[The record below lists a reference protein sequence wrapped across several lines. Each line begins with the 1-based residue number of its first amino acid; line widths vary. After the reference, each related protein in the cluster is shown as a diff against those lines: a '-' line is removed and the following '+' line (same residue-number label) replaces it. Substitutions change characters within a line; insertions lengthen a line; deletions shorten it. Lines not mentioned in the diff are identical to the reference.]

1 MYIIELLSEMLYKVY
16 RAGRS
21 ILLDHI
27 MRGEKMSSFFHE
39 AVEENPIIAA
49 VKNMDDL
56 KICCSLEDIRVV
68 FILFGDV
75 CSIDRIV
82 KRVKD
87 AGKVAMVHVDLISG
101 LSPKE
106 ISVEYLEEHTEADGI
121 ISTKPSLIKKAKE
134 LGMYTVLR
142 YFLLDSMAFENIRQ
156 QQHMVRPDFIEV
168 LPGVMPRVIKRICG
182 SVKTPII
189 AGGLITDKEDV
200 MAALSAGAIA
210 VSSTN
215 HQVWKM

>member
-1 MYIIELLSEMLYKVY
+1 MDQIFY
-16 RAGRS
+16 
-21 ILLDHI
+21 D
-27 MRGEKMSSFFHE
+27 
-39 AVEENPIIAA
+39 AVGNNPIIAA
-49 VKNMDDL
+49 VKNMKD
-56 KICCSLEDIRVV
+56 IEVCCAIEEIQVV

-82 KRVKD
+82 KQVKD
-87 AGKVAMVHVDLISG
+87 AGKIAMVHVDLISG

-106 ISVEYLEEHTEADGI
+106 VSVEYLKEHTEADGI
-121 ISTKPSLIKKAKE
+121 ISTKPSLIKKGRE

-142 YFLLDSMAFENIRQ
+142 YFLLDSMSFENIRQ
-156 QQHMVRPDFIEV
+156 QQHMVKPDFIEV

-200 MAALSAGAIA
+200 MAALSAGATA

>member
-1 MYIIELLSEMLYKVY
+1 MNQIFY
-16 RAGRS
+16 
-21 ILLDHI
+21 D
-27 MRGEKMSSFFHE
+27 
-39 AVEENPIIAA
+39 AVGNNPIIAA
-49 VKNMDDL
+49 VKN
-56 KICCSLEDIRVV
+56 IEDIEVSCAIEEIQV
-68 FILFGDV
+68 IFILFGDV

-87 AGKVAMVHVDLISG
+87 AGKVTMVHVDLISG

-106 ISVEYLEEHTEADGI
+106 ISVEYLKEHTEADGI

-210 VSSTN
+210 D
-215 HQVWKM
+215 HQPIIRYGRCNNCIRLNRIFNCLREQFK

>member
-1 MYIIELLSEMLYKVY
+1 MNQIFY
-16 RAGRS
+16 
-21 ILLDHI
+21 D
-27 MRGEKMSSFFHE
+27 
-39 AVEENPIIAA
+39 AVGNNPIIAA
-49 VKNMDDL
+49 VKNM
-56 KICCSLEDIRVV
+56 EDIEDIEVSCAIEEIQV
-68 FILFGDV
+68 IFILFGDV

-182 SVKTPII
+182 SVRTPII

>member
-1 MYIIELLSEMLYKVY
+1 
-16 RAGRS
+16 
-21 ILLDHI
+21 
-27 MRGEKMSSFFHE
+27 
-39 AVEENPIIAA
+39 
-49 VKNMDDL
+49 
-56 KICCSLEDIRVV
+56 
-68 FILFGDV
+68 
-75 CSIDRIV
+75 
-82 KRVKD
+82 
-87 AGKVAMVHVDLISG
+87 MVHVDLISG

-106 ISVEYLEEHTEADGI
+106 ISVEYLKEHTEADGI

-156 QQHMVRPDFIEV
+156 QQYMVRPDFIEV

-182 SVKTPII
+182 SV
-189 AGGLITDKEDV
+189 ITDKEDV

>member
-1 MYIIELLSEMLYKVY
+1 MNQIFY
-16 RAGRS
+16 
-21 ILLDHI
+21 D
-27 MRGEKMSSFFHE
+27 
-39 AVEENPIIAA
+39 AVGNNPIIAA
-49 VKNMDDL
+49 VKNM
-56 KICCSLEDIRVV
+56 EDIEVSCTIEEIQV
-68 FILFGDV
+68 IFILFGDV

-82 KRVKD
+82 KRVKG

-121 ISTKPSLIKKAKE
+121 ISTKTSLIKKAKE

>member
-1 MYIIELLSEMLYKVY
+1 MNQIFYD
-16 RAGRS
+16 AG
-21 ILLDHI
+21 
-27 MRGEKMSSFFHE
+27 GN
-39 AVEENPIIAA
+39 NPIIEA
-49 VKNMDDL
+49 VKNI
-56 KICCSLEDIRVV
+56 KYIEVSCNIEEIQFI

-106 ISVEYLEEHTEADGI
+106 VSVEYLKEHTEADGI

-134 LGMYTVLR
+134 LGMYTILR

-156 QQHMVRPDFIEV
+156 QQHIVRPDFIEV
-168 LPGVMPRVIKRICG
+168 LPGVMPKVIGKVCKM
-182 SVKTPII
+182 SKTPII
-189 AGGLITDKEDV
+189 AGGLISDKESV

-215 HQVWKM
+215 HEVWKM

>member
-1 MYIIELLSEMLYKVY
+1 MNQIFY
-16 RAGRS
+16 
-21 ILLDHI
+21 D
-27 MRGEKMSSFFHE
+27 
-39 AVEENPIIAA
+39 AVGNNPIIAA
-49 VKNMDDL
+49 VKNM
-56 KICCSLEDIRVV
+56 KDIEVSCTIEEIQV
-68 FILFGDV
+68 IFILFGDV

-106 ISVEYLEEHTEADGI
+106 ISVEYLQEHTEADEI

-156 QQHMVRPDFIEV
+156 QQHMIKPDFIEV
-168 LPGVMPRVIKRICG
+168 LPGVMPKIIAQISH
-182 SVKTPII
+182 SVKVPII

-200 MAALSAGAIA
+200 MGALSAGAMA

-215 HQVWKM
+215 HKVWNM

>member
-1 MYIIELLSEMLYKVY
+1 MNQIFY
-16 RAGRS
+16 
-21 ILLDHI
+21 D
-27 MRGEKMSSFFHE
+27 
-39 AVEENPIIAA
+39 AVGNNPIIAA
-49 VKNMDDL
+49 VKNM
-56 KICCSLEDIRVV
+56 KDIEVSCTIEEIQV
-68 FILFGDV
+68 IFILFGDV

-106 ISVEYLEEHTEADGI
+106 VSVEYLKEHTEADGI
-121 ISTKPSLIKKAKE
+121 ISTKPSLIEKAKE
-134 LGMYTVLR
+134 LGMYTILR

-156 QQHMVRPDFIEV
+156 QQHIVRPDFIEV
-168 LPGVMPRVIKRICG
+168 LPGVMPRVIKRIC
-182 SVKTPII
+182 SSIKTPII

>member
-1 MYIIELLSEMLYKVY
+1 MLCDRGDTGGIYIIW
-16 RAGRS
+16 R
-21 ILLDHI
+21 
-27 MRGEKMSSFFHE
+27 
-39 AVEENPIIAA
+39 
-49 VKNMDDL
+49 
-56 KICCSLEDIRVV
+56 C
-68 FILFGDV
+68 LF
-75 CSIDRIV
+75 IDRIV
-82 KRVKD
+82 QQVKE
-87 AGKVAMVHVDLISG
+87 AGKVAMVHVDLVSG

-106 ISVEYLEEHTEADGI
+106 VSVEYLKEHTEADGI
-121 ISTKPSLIKKAKE
+121 ISTKPSLIKKARE

-156 QQHMVRPDFIEV
+156 QQHTVRPDFIEV

-210 VSSTN
+210 DFINQSSGVEDVMTVQN
-215 HQVWKM
+215 ETEYLIAFWGAIQIERMRK